1 MRYAFEYSGLARS
14 FPIAA
19 IEGKDLLSTTEATA
33 RRHLCSRQLKIH
45 RDYAISFNRS
55 NRRRIHNRNL
65 VEVDEL
71 LFCMELNSY

>member
-33 RRHLCSRQLKIH
+33 RRHLRSRQLKIH
-45 RDYAISFNRS
+45 RDYAISF
-55 NRRRIHNRNL
+55 
-65 VEVDEL
+65 
-71 LFCMELNSY
+71 